1 MLIPGYCYCYCYCID
16 FRPVDL
22 AKSLY
27 LHEPPIGH
35 GGRVSLRKGETDRAI
50 AALEEPVNSPKLLRA
65 SKVRKLVW
73 RLYARIL
80 VQKGE
85 R

>member
-1 MLIPGYCYCYCYCID
+1 MAIDIMTISTMSYYYCYCID

-27 LHEPPIGH
+27 LHEPPVGH

-65 SKVRKLVW
+65 SEVR
-73 RLYARIL
+73 
-80 VQKGE
+80 
-85 R
+85 

>member
-1 MLIPGYCYCYCYCID
+1 MPANYCYCYCID

-27 LHEPPIGH
+27 LHEPPVGH

-80 VQKGE
+80 VQKGNVK

>member
-1 MLIPGYCYCYCYCID
+1 M
-16 FRPVDL
+16 DL

-27 LHEPPIGH
+27 LHEPPVVH
-35 GGRVSLRKGETDRAI
+35 GGRVFFCKGEADRAI
-50 AALEEPVNSPKLLRA
+50 AALEESVNSPKLLRV

-80 VQKGE
+80 VQKGNVK